1 MKFFD
6 RKYLKFSNYKNR
18 LKLIFGKQSQLEL
31 PVELYGQQWKDNDV
45 KVVALFFGFSPW
57 KRQVISEL
65 FPEYK
70 SAFVLGKASMR
81 RVEREFISKL
91 PEHYHLKIFCWGNKY
106 PKTFPKNTYF
116 SKSKKKKI
124 QVSRIEDGFLRSI
137 GSGVLHTRPASLCV
151 DDLGIYFDASRPSRL
166 EEIINDPEELSAPEL
181 LKEAGVVASLI
192 RSGRLTKYY
201 DPDPYM
207 ERLRQNPTGE
217 KTILVIGQVEDD
229 ASLLKGKASVASNYD
244 LVKLARKENPNAR
257 VLFRPHPDYWS
268 GIRKRIGK
276 ERGYKDLCHVVPPS
290 VSLYELFSVSD
301 HVYTITSLSGFEAL
315 IYGLKV
321 TTLGAPFYSNWGLT
335 DDRVKLRRRNKSRS
349 IEQLVAAAYLK
360 YPVYIHP
367 KSRRKCSFFDI
378 AGYFIVESLKDNDY
392 FSLSGNKLYC
402 ETLSFDKYLG
412 LSFELLARIE
422 RSDNY
427 ASLNEDDVKDLNES
441 KLIFSEYPHLSH
453 LLIKSANYD
462 LLRLVTGYCL
472 DNILSD
478 VKSSALVDF
487 RELSEFFYALS
498 IALRNSNGR
507 VLGEIPNL
515 IPYVEGKAVRGDNY
529 FDFLKHYI
537 TCLSL
542 NIQYDILGHAVKR
555 LEQSLREYEGLE
567 LYLDSNRLEEQIRKI
582 GRLNPSPDWLL
593 QVLSI
598 IRQGPSRSERNHQK
612 RQEILV
618 ILLGCLK
625 SALSNRYMSFSDAYL
640 NGMLTAIGAGDFESL
655 KLSITNLLA
664 LFEVAGDTSDKEL
677 SFNER
682 SSLFVILSQR
692 KKHWGIVIDALLK
705 NNAFIFADR
714 LLSKLDFQIFDEAE
728 RLRFSFLIARGLG
741 KSKTAQAY
749 LSRLVDEFG
758 DTDRVINLKSR
769 FYREIGQFER
779 SIHEY
784 QRMLALPGT
793 VARKN
798 AIRTEIEKLSF
809 LRNSSRYLN
818 SVSQPKF
825 PKGVIFLAS
834 QTCFN
839 TLAMMTPALIQCKK
853 HGYAVVCLTQG
864 MVEHDSTGIE
874 FIDKFQGVIPLN
886 LRPSSRQ
893 YDWTVDWENKVISCQ
908 GINFYQGFYERLS
921 TYVRRFYVDINVRKV
936 DEQLRNMLD
945 RSDLCLSVCERIYR
959 EIVKDNN
966 MPVVFVSGN
975 SHVTPFSIFRDYAI
989 NKDDEKLSYVN
1000 CNVAYEA
1007 YFSNLGSKYANTM
1020 CVTDMT
1026 LHKDIRAPFMARAD
1040 QFVPWYEKNRDNP
1053 EYMQKADAL
1062 INVNRVGSDSDA
1074 SAVQLIEYLKTMKAS
1089 GKRIVCAFGKVPV
1102 DLNVPYDGGP
1112 AHSDMADWINHTV
1125 SICSELDDV
1134 VLLVK
1139 PHPHELKPEIALDLV
1154 EGFHDLISV
1163 QVGDNVKLLDHKE
1176 INGHALAPYLDLA
1189 LLYNGSSGVELTAQG
1204 IPVIMTSYFGK
1215 HDYPICL
1222 NYPESREHYEQM
1234 ISKKMYR
1241 YPDEDLR
1248 RQAAFLLCYLGTDE
1262 ISIENRYSKRQLTND
1277 KIGVPSWRDEL
1288 MEQFLN
1294 EGDPKMEYIAKRIVE
1309 KFEGPVMLHGRA

>member
-1 MKFFD
+1 MKFVD
-6 RKYLKFSNYKNR
+6 KKYFKLSKYKQK
-18 LKLIFGKQSQLEL
+18 LKLIFERKKQSEI
-31 PVELYGQQWKDNDV
+31 PVELYGQQWKDDSI

-57 KRQVISEL
+57 KRQVVSEL

-70 SAFVLGKASMR
+70 NAFVVGKASIR
-81 RVEREFISKL
+81 RVESEFISTL
-91 PEHYHLKIFCWGNKY
+91 PEQYNLKIFCWGNKY
-106 PKTFPKNTYF
+106 PKTFPNNNYF
-116 SKSKKKKI
+116 SKSKKVKVK
-124 QVSRIEDGFLRSI
+124 VSRIEDGFLRSI
-137 GSGVLHTRPASLCV
+137 GSGLLHTRPASLCV
-151 DDLGIYFDASRPSRL
+151 DDLGIYFDANRPSRL
-166 EEIINDPEELSAPEL
+166 EEIIKDSEGLDAPEL
-181 LKEAGVVASLI
+181 LDEAGVVMSLI

-207 ERLRQNPTGE
+207 ERLRQSPTSE

-229 ASLLKGKASVASNYD
+229 ASLLKGKASIASNYE

-276 ERGYKDLCHVVPPS
+276 ERGYKDLCHVVPTS
-290 VSLYELFSVSD
+290 VGLYELFSISD

-335 DDRVKLRRRNKSRS
+335 DDRVRVRRRNKARS

-367 KSRRKCSFFDI
+367 KSRQKCSFFDI
-378 AGYFIVESLKDNDY
+378 AGYFIVESLKDEDY
-392 FSLSGNKLYC
+392 FSLSDNRLYC
-402 ETLSFDKYLG
+402 ETRGFYQYLG
-412 LSFELLARIE
+412 LSFDLLTKIE
-422 RSDNY
+422 NSSDY
-427 ASLNEDDVKDLNES
+427 ASLNEEHIKELNGS
-441 KLIFSEYPHLSH
+441 RLLLSEYPHLSH

-462 LLRLVTGYCL
+462 LLRLVSDNCL
-472 DNILSD
+472 NYLMGK
-478 VKSSALVDF
+478 VKSAPIVDF

-498 IALRNSNGR
+498 IALKNSNGR

-515 IPYVEGKAVRGDNY
+515 IPHVGDKAVRGDNY
-529 FDFLKHYI
+529 FDFLKNYI
-537 TCLSL
+537 TCLSF
-542 NIQYDILGHAVKR
+542 NIQYDFLHDSVKR
-555 LEQSLREYEGLE
+555 LEQLSSQGNRLE
-567 LYLDSNRLEEQIRKI
+567 FYLDSNRLEEKIRKI
-582 GRLNPSPDWLL
+582 DRLNPSADWLL
-593 QVLSI
+593 QIAAI

-618 ILLGCLK
+618 TLLGCLK
-625 SALSNRYMSFSDAYL
+625 SALSNKYVSFSDTYL
-640 NGMLTAIGAGDFESL
+640 NAMLAAIGSGDFVAL
-655 KLSITNLLA
+655 KKSVANLLA
-664 LFEVAGDTSDKEL
+664 LCELGDKTENQL
-677 SFNER
+677 SLSER
-682 SSLFVILSQR
+682 NSLIVTLSRR
-692 KKHWGIVIDALLK
+692 KKHWGIVIDSLLK
-705 NNAFIFADR
+705 DSAFIFADR
-714 LLSKLDFQIFDEAE
+714 LLGKLDAGLFDEAE
-728 RLRFSFLIARGLG
+728 RLRFGFLIARGRG
-741 KSKTAQAY
+741 EKESAQAY

-758 DTDRVINLKSR
+758 DTDRVISLKSR

-784 QRMLALPGT
+784 QCMLALPGT

-809 LRNSSRYLN
+809 LKKSSRYLN

-825 PKGVIFLAS
+825 PKGVVFLSS

-853 HGYAVVCLTQG
+853 NGYAVVCLTQG

-874 FIDKFQGVIPLN
+874 FVDKFQGVIPLN

-893 YDWTVDWENKVISCQ
+893 YDWTVDWDNKVVSSR

-945 RSDLCLSVCERIYR
+945 RSDLCLGVCERIYKD
-959 EIVKDNN
+959 IVRDNK

-975 SHVTPFSIFRDYAI
+975 SHVTPFSIFRDYAMH
-989 NKDDEKLSYVN
+989 KDDKNLSYVN

-1040 QFVPWYEKNRDNP
+1040 QFDPWYEKNRDNP
-1053 EYMQKADAL
+1053 EFIEKADSL
-1062 INVNRVGSDSDA
+1062 INVNRVGSDSD
-1074 SAVQLIEYLKTMKAS
+1074 SAAMELIDYLKRMKAK

-1125 SICSELDDV
+1125 SVCSKLDDV
-1134 VLLVK
+1134 ILLVK

-1163 QVGDNVKLLDHKE
+1163 QIGENVKLLGHKE

-1189 LLYNGSSGVELTAQG
+1189 LLYNGSSGVELAAQG
-1204 IPVIMTSYFGK
+1204 IPVIMASYFGK
-1215 HDYPICL
+1215 YDYPISL
-1222 NYPESREHYEQM
+1222 NYPESREHYKELISEQL
-1234 ISKKMYR
+1234 YLH
-1241 YPDEDLR
+1241 PDEELR
-1248 RQAAFLLCYLGTDE
+1248 RKAAFLLCYLGTDE

-1277 KIGVPSWRDEL
+1277 KIGVPSWREGL
-1288 MEQFLN
+1288 MEKFLN
-1294 EGDPKMEYIAKRIVE
+1294 EGDPNMDYIAKRIVE
-1309 KFEGPVMLHGRA
+1309 KFEGAVMLHGRA